1 MSCASPC
8 HIGRAGFWVY
18 ESARRWRDNNSYN
31 LQSCDHGLTHREPP
45 FRVSVCVAVRGAR
58 LPRRRVGLE
67 PTPWPATERTR
78 CPYSEIFESGQ
89 RDIMR
94 HFCFQCIDIT
104 SHIAQWHHGCAQL
117 GRRTPSP
124 YTTLVP
130 CPMNP
135 TAHLRPHLHHRLPC
149 HRHQL
154 APPHASANLRSRCHG
169 FAASSSSSTSLPCCF
184 GDGAPSLAAKT
195 TLLTILLIARQSVH
209 VRPRRFSGIAKSQ

>member
-1 MSCASPC
+1 M
-8 HIGRAGFWVY
+8 
-18 ESARRWRDNNSYN
+18 N
-31 LQSCDHGLTHREPP
+31 LPS
-45 FRVSVCVAVRGAR
+45 FCVAICKTLLFGRVRDVNVRRPATSAGLDSGYTNQLADGEIIIRTICSRATMVSLIASLLSAYPFALLCAARACRGAV
-58 LPRRRVGLE
+58 LGLE

-135 TAHLRPHLHHRLPC
+135 TAHL
-149 HRHQL
+149 
-154 APPHASANLRSRCHG
+154 
-169 FAASSSSSTSLPCCF
+169 
-184 GDGAPSLAAKT
+184 
-195 TLLTILLIARQSVH
+195 
-209 VRPRRFSGIAKSQ
+209 

>member
-1 MSCASPC
+1 MIVPTDDFPARLSACARSPAS
-8 HIGRAGFWVY
+8 AG
-18 ESARRWRDNNSYN
+18 ARRPAS
-31 LQSCDHGLTHREPP
+31 
-45 FRVSVCVAVRGAR
+45 VSVSTAVMNLLLSVLRYGKTLLFGRVRDVMCVALPHRQGWILGYTNQLADGEIIIRTICSRATMVSLIASLLSAYPFALLCAGAR

-135 TAHLRPHLHHRLPC
+135 TAHL
-149 HRHQL
+149 
-154 APPHASANLRSRCHG
+154 
-169 FAASSSSSTSLPCCF
+169 
-184 GDGAPSLAAKT
+184 
-195 TLLTILLIARQSVH
+195 
-209 VRPRRFSGIAKSQ
+209 

>member
-1 MSCASPC
+1 MIVPTDDFPARLSACARSPASAGARRPASVSVSTAVMNLLLSVLRYAKPCSSAGFEMSCASPC

-135 TAHLRPHLHHRLPC
+135 TAHL
-149 HRHQL
+149 
-154 APPHASANLRSRCHG
+154 
-169 FAASSSSSTSLPCCF
+169 
-184 GDGAPSLAAKT
+184 
-195 TLLTILLIARQSVH
+195 
-209 VRPRRFSGIAKSQ
+209 